1 LLSSSLFQVKHP
13 FHYQEKTMKTV
24 RKLSSVIVLTLVL
37 GITAFAGQIET
48 PPCAEP
54 VPGQIETPPCQG
66 TAPTDPSNPSTAMAA
81 DPTFTEI
88 ATEVLESM
96 LSIF

>member
-1 LLSSSLFQVKHP
+1 
-13 FHYQEKTMKTV
+13 MKTL
-24 RKLSSVIVLTLVL
+24 RKLSSVLVLTLVL
-37 GITAFAGQIET
+37 VLSAFAGQLET

-54 VPGQIETPPCQG
+54 VPGQLETPPCQPAAPG
-66 TAPTDPSNPSTAMAA
+66 TTDPPSSTVTAA
-81 DPTFTEI
+81 DATFTEI